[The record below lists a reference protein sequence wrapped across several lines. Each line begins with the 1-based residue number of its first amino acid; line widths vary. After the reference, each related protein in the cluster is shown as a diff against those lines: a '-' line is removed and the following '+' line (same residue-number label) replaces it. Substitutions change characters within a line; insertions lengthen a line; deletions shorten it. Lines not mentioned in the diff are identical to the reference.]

1 MIDISAP
8 RIGPELAARRVAFTL
23 NIGAGAVAIWQGIF
37 PNVLT
42 GAACI
47 AAPWIAVS
55 VAAFNQRFS
64 SSAASA
70 TSTADIAGLWFP
82 VLVLLVQAFFQQKM
96 LEPLLPFLAALP
108 FALFLFAALLKADLD
123 ARSASGIPFLIAA
136 CTAWA
141 WASAIHINVALD
153 TSAPSRMDGTVLEIY
168 SSRGPRRMTVF
179 YGHAGQK
186 ALVSGLPAGDR
197 QVGSPVVIER
207 KNGRFGW
214 RYLRAL

>member
-82 VLVLLVQAFFQQKM
+82 V
-96 LEPLLPFLAALP
+96 
-108 FALFLFAALLKADLD
+108 
-123 ARSASGIPFLIAA
+123 
-136 CTAWA
+136 
-141 WASAIHINVALD
+141 
-153 TSAPSRMDGTVLEIY
+153 
-168 SSRGPRRMTVF
+168 
-179 YGHAGQK
+179 
-186 ALVSGLPAGDR
+186 
-197 QVGSPVVIER
+197 
-207 KNGRFGW
+207 
-214 RYLRAL
+214 